1 LGEPPAGDA
10 STTSVGR
17 GLRITLL
24 TDRPQAVRR
33 LLQILRDEPYEVWM
47 VTDRRRGLGR
57 RATPEDLVLL
67 DVSDMDAGGFAALR
81 RSVGAQPVP
90 VLVFTTSPDGDAGIA
105 ALDAGADDLLTAT
118 MSAKEVAARI
128 RSVMRRRGPRPAD
141 APVLRGGPVTID
153 VVRRRVEVHGR
164 VTVLTALELKLLA
177 FLVVHPDEPM
187 TRARLLDAVW
197 GYSVG
202 GQATVT
208 VHIRRLR
215 EKIEEDPSDPTLI
228 RTVWGIGYRFTPG
241 GETPTQGG

>member
-1 LGEPPAGDA
+1 
-10 STTSVGR
+10 VGR

-33 LLQILRDEPYEVWM
+33 LLQNLRDEPYDVWM
-47 VTDRRRGLGR
+47 VTDRGGGLRR
-57 RATPEDLVLL
+57 RAMPEDLVLL
-67 DVSDMDAGGFAALR
+67 DVSDMDEGGFAALR

-90 VLVFTTSPDGDAGIA
+90 VLVFSTSPDGGAGIA

-118 MSAKEVAARI
+118 MSPQEVAARI
-128 RSVMRRRGPRPAD
+128 RSVMRRRGPRPDD
-141 APVLRGGPVTID
+141 AAVLREGPVTID
-153 VVRRRVEVHGR
+153 LGQRRVEIDGR
-164 VTVLTALELKLLA
+164 VVVLTALELKLLA
-177 FLVVHPDEPM
+177 YLVGHPDEPM

-241 GETPTQGG
+241 GTVPTQGG